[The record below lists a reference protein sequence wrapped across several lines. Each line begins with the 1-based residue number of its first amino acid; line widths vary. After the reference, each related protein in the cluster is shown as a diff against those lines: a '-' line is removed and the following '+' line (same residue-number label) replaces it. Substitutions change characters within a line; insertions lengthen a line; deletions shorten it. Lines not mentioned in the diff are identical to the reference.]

1 MGLIDDSI
9 PTFLPNRLLKT
20 IDKRL
25 GSDRQRS
32 HSFKALGN

>member
-1 MGLIDDSI
+1 MGLIDNSI
-9 PTFLPNRLLKT
+9 LTFLPNRLL
-20 IDKRL
+20 IDKGL